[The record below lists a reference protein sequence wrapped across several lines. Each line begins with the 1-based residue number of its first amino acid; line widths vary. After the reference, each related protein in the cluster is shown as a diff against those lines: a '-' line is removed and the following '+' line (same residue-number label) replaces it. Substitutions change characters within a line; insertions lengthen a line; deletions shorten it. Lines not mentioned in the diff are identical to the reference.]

1 MKPQKRETLLS
12 YPVKEHGTFLATR
25 AKGAETR
32 QALEGQL
39 VDAVPIAL
47 LIIDFGGVEAM
58 TNSFVDEFLGKFYL
72 LLAAGDI
79 HADGVRLAGLDEETR
94 EGVTVCLER
103 RKQIAV
109 DGDTYELLGDAA
121 LLTDT
126 YAQARQLGDF
136 RAAQL
141 AEALG
146 ISLPN
151 ANNRLKKLVEAGALY
166 RERASG
172 PDRGGKEYTYRQ
184 PRSGA
189 RD

>member
-1 MKPQKRETLLS
+1 MKPQKRETMLRF
-12 YPVKEHGTFLATR
+12 PVKEHGTFLATR

-32 QALEGQL
+32 KALEEQL
-39 VDAVPIAL
+39 AAAAPLAL

-79 HADGVRLAGLDEETR
+79 HTEGVYLAGLDEETR
-94 EGVTVCLER
+94 DGVTVCLER

-109 DGDTYELLGDAA
+109 DGDIHELLGDTT
-121 LLTDT
+121 LLADT
-126 YAQARQLGDF
+126 YAEAHRLGDF

-151 ANNRLKKLVEAGALY
+151 ANNRLKRLVEAGALY
-166 RERASG
+166 RERGSG
-172 PDRGGKEYTYRQ
+172 PDRGGKEYTYRRA
-184 PRSGA
+184 RSAGA
-189 RD
+189 V

>member
-1 MKPQKRETLLS
+1 MKPQKRETMLRF
-12 YPVKEHGTFLATR
+12 PVKEHGTFLATR
-25 AKGAETR
+25 AKGIETR
-32 QALEGQL
+32 QALEEQL
-39 VDAVPIAL
+39 AAAAPLTL
-47 LIIDFGGVEAM
+47 LTIDFGGVEAM

-79 HADGVRLAGLDEETR
+79 RADGVWLVGLDEETR
-94 EGVTVCLER
+94 DGVTVCLER

-109 DGDTYELLGDAA
+109 DGDTHDLLGDTAV
-121 LLTDT
+121 LVDT
-126 YAQARQLGDF
+126 FAEAWRLGDF

-141 AEALG
+141 AEALD

-172 PDRGGKEYTYRQ
+172 PDRGGKEYTYHRAQ
-184 PRSGA
+184 NS
-189 RD
+189 

>member
-1 MKPQKRETLLS
+1 MNPQKRETMLRF
-12 YPVKEHGTFLATR
+12 PVKEHGTFLATR
-25 AKGAETR
+25 AKGVETR
-32 QALEGQL
+32 QALEKQL
-39 VDAVPIAL
+39 ADAVPLTL
-47 LIIDFGGVEAM
+47 LTVDFGGVEAM

-79 HADGVRLAGLDEETR
+79 RADGVCLAGLNEETR
-94 EGVTVCLER
+94 DAVTVCLER

-109 DGDTYELLGDAA
+109 DGDTHELLGDTAVLA
-121 LLTDT
+121 ST
-126 YAQARQLGDF
+126 YAEARRLGVF

-141 AEALG
+141 AETLG

-151 ANNRLKKLVEAGALY
+151 ANNRLKRLVEVGALH

-184 PRSGA
+184 AADTGG
-189 RD
+189 